1 MDFAFFI
8 FMGFLFA
15 GIFYFAHKHEQK
27 VVAEWM
33 GVANEHGL
41 EFFDSQI
48 QGRLPSGRHICIRK
62 EVRGSGKNKQTWTC
76 GSITVDALPVTLVMT
91 RENILHKA
99 GKLFGM
105 QDIQAGD
112 EDFDRKFM
120 IKGEET
126 DVMDG
131 LKHPELRQAL
141 EEVMSDSSITI
152 AHQELHKQVHGHLRG
167 DRVHM
172 MITELDRLAERVQSV
187 APSTDHWW

>member
-15 GIFYFAHKHEQK
+15 GIFYFAHRHEQK
-27 VVAEWM
+27 VIAEWLT
-33 GVANEHGL
+33 VADELGL
-41 EFFDSQI
+41 EFTGSEI
-48 QGRLPSGRHICIRK
+48 LGKLLSGRHVRVRK
-62 EVRGSGKNKQTWTC
+62 EVRGSGKNKQTWTF

-112 EDFDRKFM
+112 ADFDRKFM

-152 AHQELHKQVHGHLRG
+152 VHQEIHKQVPGHLRG
-167 DRVHM
+167 DVVRM

-187 APSTDHWW
+187 APAPEDWW

>member
-33 GVANEHGL
+33 AVANDHGL

-48 QGRLPSGRHICIRK
+48 QGQLPSGRHICIRK
-62 EVRGSGKNKQTWTC
+62 EVRGSGKTKQTWTC

-120 IKGEET
+120 IRGEET

-152 AHQELHKQVHGHLRG
+152 AHQEIHKQVQGHLRG
-167 DRVHM
+167 DVVRM